1 MDSFLEQ
8 VLTKVWQEPMETRWE
23 FERTRHRSVLKVFC
37 NMLEQAVS
45 VLKVVD
51 SVIGA
56 KCAAAQI
63 VSAK

>member
-1 MDSFLEQ
+1 
-8 VLTKVWQEPMETRWE
+8 METRWE

-56 KCAAAQI
+56 KCAAELI